1 MGTEVR
7 YGMQTN
13 DTSRIVMNAAEE
25 PGTPA
30 TPTAVAEPPA
40 ETKRSAKPAP
50 PKVEEMPRYKVL
62 LHNSD
67 EPTMEDVIRAIV
79 ELTPH
84 NVKRAVQIMMEAHT
98 TGVSLVLVTHKERAE
113 LYEEQFRSV
122 LLTVTIEPE

>member
-1 MGTEVR
+1 
-7 YGMQTN
+7 
-13 DTSRIVMNAAEE
+13 
-25 PGTPA
+25 
-30 TPTAVAEPPA
+30 
-40 ETKRSAKPAP
+40 
-50 PKVEEMPRYKVL
+50 VL